1 MTGYTI
7 KSLGVLLLLLGT
19 LQRNQGLKAQSQP
32 TWIGEF
38 QAGIQNIYPKSLLND
53 QRAYTEPAFG
63 VNGLYQHNF
72 WGLEMGAHYGHDRNR
87 SSQVHHVNY
96 GAGLSMRINKG
107 LFAQKESAY
116 ASTGYFRNAQEQGI
130 YGAFRLRTK
139 GFSYGFRYQ
148 RALGKE
154 GSGLQTASL
163 TLGYVITRIP

>member
-1 MTGYTI
+1 MTRYTVKI
-7 KSLGVLLLLLGT
+7 LSALLILFCALQDAQVLS
-19 LQRNQGLKAQSQP
+19 AQSP
-32 TWIGEF
+32 ATWIGEF
-38 QAGIQNIYPKSLLND
+38 QAGIQNIYPKSLLNN

-116 ASTGYFRNAQEQGI
+116 ASTGYFRNAQEQGV

-148 RALGKE
+148 RTLGKE
-154 GSGLQTASL
+154 GSGLQAASL
-163 TLGYVITRIP
+163 TLGYVITKIQ